1 MGLMDKLAA
10 GVERLAE
17 GADKA
22 IDKGKAKVGELQT
35 EMQMDGLAKKL
46 GYLVF
51 DFYRGRQVD
60 QNLRQKILEDMTR
73 LEDQLL
79 KAKAEAA
86 AKAQAEAAW
95 KAERDAQTA
104 PAGQAAQPAYT
115 ADPAQTA
122 GPAQAAA
129 APGAHGAG
137 AAQPETAPAGAP
149 PGEKPTWAGAAA
161 PDAPGPIPGPAEEL
175 WPGGDDRPTEGA

>member
-22 IDKGKAKVGELQT
+22 IDKGKAKVGELQI

-60 QNLRQKILEDMTR
+60 QSLRQKILEDMTR

-95 KAERDAQTA
+95 RAEREAQAPPAGQPAQAA
-104 PAGQAAQPAYT
+104 PAGQAAQPSQSAAST
-115 ADPAQTA
+115 QATGAPQPQT
-122 GPAQAAA
+122 PPAA
-129 APGAHGAG
+129 APS
-137 AAQPETAPAGAP
+137 
-149 PGEKPTWAGAAA
+149 GEGSPWASTAA
-161 PDAPGPIPGPAEEL
+161 PEAPSPIPDPAADI
-175 WPGGDDRPTEGA
+175 WPGGEGRPPEGV